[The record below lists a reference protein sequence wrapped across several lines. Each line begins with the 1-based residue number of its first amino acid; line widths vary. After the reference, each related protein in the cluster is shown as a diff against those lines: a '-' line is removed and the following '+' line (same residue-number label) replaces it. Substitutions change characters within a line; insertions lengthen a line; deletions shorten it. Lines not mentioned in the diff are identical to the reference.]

1 MRVQIVTPEYVH
13 QVWPQVKNFLE
24 QGVDAGIPELDCT
37 IDQLK
42 IQLASGAQVLFVATD
57 DKGVHGAATVAIST
71 MPNHRVATITA
82 LGGRGVVGN
91 ETFLQ
96 IVDWAKSQGA
106 TKIRAWAKESQA
118 RLYKRSVGL
127 NAVATVVEKLI

>member
-1 MRVQIVTPEYVH
+1 MKVQTVAPEYIH
-13 QVWPQVKNFLE
+13 QVWPQVKDFLE
-24 QGVDAGIPELDCT
+24 QGVDAGIPDVDCT
-37 IDQLK
+37 VDQLK
-42 IQLASGAQVLFVATD
+42 IQLASGVQVLFVALD
-57 DKGVHGAATVAIST
+57 DSGIHGAATVTINT

-82 LGGRGVVGN
+82 LGGKGVVGN

-106 TKIRAWAKESQA
+106 TKIRAWAKDAQV

-127 NAVATVVEKLI
+127 EPVATVVEKLI